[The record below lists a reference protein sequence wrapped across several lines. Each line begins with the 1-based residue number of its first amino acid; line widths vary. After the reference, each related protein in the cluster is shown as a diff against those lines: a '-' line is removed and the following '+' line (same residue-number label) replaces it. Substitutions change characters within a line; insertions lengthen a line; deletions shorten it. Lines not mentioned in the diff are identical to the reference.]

1 MMVGLGSAKEDSDL
15 QNALKIIQKRD
26 FQLCKEML

>member
-1 MMVGLGSAKEDSDL
+1 MTVSLGSAKQDYDL
-15 QNALKIIQKRD
+15 HNALKIIQTRD